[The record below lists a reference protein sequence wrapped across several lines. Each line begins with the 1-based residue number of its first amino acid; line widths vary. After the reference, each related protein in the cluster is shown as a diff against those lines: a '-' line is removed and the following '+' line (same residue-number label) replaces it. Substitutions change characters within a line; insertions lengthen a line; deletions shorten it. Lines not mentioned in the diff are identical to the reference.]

1 MKFIIRGFV
10 TNKESEFYSDC
21 ADSYAF
27 SEATHR
33 FAISDGVSISFF
45 SDIWSRILVDNYVKS
60 NELVG
65 SAFVEKCQQQWLQK
79 IENIVQK
86 PDVKW
91 FVKSKYSKKDFAAA
105 TFVGLEFLQIENKW
119 RAQFIGDSFLFF
131 IPKHCIHFEGVIKY
145 PSQANF
151 IFDNYP
157 NYLASI
163 ENNHRGEWLISEN
176 EEITEG
182 TFVLMTDALSEWF
195 IKELKKDVK
204 KAVAALATIEN
215 QEQFAQIIQA
225 QREENTLKNDDSTF
239 LMIEVV
245 DNQNEEFT
253 YEVVHFTDLRKMTT
267 NTAQEKQKNQY
278 ETVNFT
284 ENHSNI
290 FDKF

>member
-65 SAFVEKCQQQWLQK
+65 SVFVEKCQQQWQEK
-79 IENIVQK
+79 IETIVQK

-105 TFVGLEFLQIENKW
+105 TFVGLEFLQTENKW

-131 IPKHCIHFEGVIKY
+131 IPKHCIYFEGVIKY
-145 PSQANF
+145 PSQTNF

-163 ENNHRGEWLISEN
+163 ENNHRGEWHISEN

-204 KAVAALATIEN
+204 KAVATLAAIEN
-215 QEQFAQIIQA
+215 QEQFAQIIQT

-239 LMIEVV
+239 LMVEVV
-245 DNQNEEFT
+245 DNQTEEFT
-253 YEVVHFTDLRKMTT
+253 HEVVHFTDLRKMTT
-267 NTAQEKQKNQY
+267 NTAREKQKNQY
-278 ETVNFT
+278 ETINFT
-284 ENHSNI
+284 ENQSNI